1 MLSSLQ
7 HEALFRIGT
16 PSRAMY
22 SIGGALGYTY
32 FYPLNIRL
40 KLNMI

>member
-1 MLSSLQ
+1 MLSYIT
-7 HEALFRIGT
+7 AYK
-16 PSRAMY
+16 PNRADNPTRAACPV
-22 SIGGALGYTY
+22 GGASGYIY